1 MSANKDDCPDRPACV
16 WHAIGSWLTRFVRE
30 RMPGWEGTGDAADP
44 STREIG
50 DRGESIGRWYLEKRG
65 YQILETNWW
74 SPGRRGEL
82 DIVAFRDNTLI
93 AVEVKSY
100 PAGELTPAESLSSDK
115 RSKLVRLLKQY
126 AKHKRRFDCNLRV
139 DLLIVEWAEKNKV
152 GSIKH
157 IESAATGD
165 DL

>member
-1 MSANKDDCPDRPACV
+1 MPHNKEGPLDRPACV
-16 WHAIGSWLTRFVRE
+16 WCAIGTWLTRFVRE
-30 RMPGWEGTGDAADP
+30 RMPGWEGSGDAPEP
-44 STREIG
+44 STREVG
-50 DRGESIGRWYLEKRG
+50 DRAENVGRWYLEKHG

-74 SPGRRGEL
+74 APGRRGEL

-100 PAGELTPAESLSSDK
+100 PAGELTPAESLPSDK

-139 DLLIVEWAEKNKV
+139 DLLLVEWADQNKAE
-152 GSIKH
+152 SIKH
-157 IESAATGD
+157 IESAATDD